1 MSTKIKDIMSR
12 QVEVVR
18 PDDSLQEAA
27 KKMRSRDVG
36 FLPVCDGERLV
47 GGLSDRDITV
57 RGTAEGKDPRK
68 TKVKDLAEK
77 QVCWCYQDQ
86 SVDDAAKMM
95 QDKEVRRIMVIDR
108 DSKQLVGIVSLGDVA
123 TKASVKTS
131 GNVLEKV
138 GPK

>member
-12 QVEVVR
+12 NVQVVR
-18 PDDSLQEAA
+18 PDDTLQEAA
-27 KKMRSRDVG
+27 KKMRSHDIG

-57 RGTAEGKDPRK
+57 KAIADGKDPK
-68 TKVKDLAEK
+68 KSKVKDFAEK
-77 QVCWCYQDQ
+77 EVAWCYADQ
-86 SVDDAAKMM
+86 SVDDAAKRMK
-95 QDKEVRRIMVIDR
+95 DKEVRRIMVIDR
-108 DSKQLVGIVSLGDVA
+108 NSRQLVGIVSLGDVA
-123 TKASVKTS
+123 TKASGKTS